1 MTFCHYK
8 EYFVTLGDLNMTYIM
23 DSNSVLKIFK
33 EITSVPRESGHEGP
47 MTAWLQ
53 KFAADHSLECKTD
66 KTGNVLIVKEA
77 APGKENVPAL
87 VLQAHQDM
95 VCEKNAGFEFDFLT
109 QAIPYEIEDGWMIAK
124 NTTLGADDGI
134 GVAACLALLES
145 DLPTGRLEC
154 LFTISEETGMDGAFA
169 LEKGFFSGKTRIN
182 LDSEDEG
189 QMFVGCAGGMDTTAT
204 FSFEREP
211 LRKGYK
217 TISVK
222 VSGAQGGHSG
232 DDINKQR
239 ANALRE
245 LVRFLYTEM
254 QYDWQLLSIDGGN
267 KPNAICR
274 EAEAILAVPADEFQE
289 MADDVAAFSKLLSE
303 EYATSDPAVH
313 ASAEAV
319 ECALKPIAEG
329 DAANII
335 TTLLAVPHGVEKM
348 SPDIPGLVETSTNL
362 AAAHIKDDVLT
373 VITSQRSSVVSEL
386 HAMAERVEAAFFL
399 GSFDAEHHGEY
410 PGWKPNLKSHILEV
424 AVDSYKE
431 LFGVEP
437 LVLAIHAGL
446 ECGLFLEKFPDLD
459 MISFGPTLR
468 GVHAPGEK
476 LELASL
482 DKFVKHL
489 EHVVVNFR

>member
-1 MTFCHYK
+1 
-8 EYFVTLGDLNMTYIM
+8 MTYIM

-33 EITSVPRESGHEGP
+33 EITSVPRESGHEAP

-77 APGKENVPAL
+77 APGKENVPTL

-134 GVAACLALLES
+134 GIAACLALLES

-169 LEKGFFSGKTRIN
+169 LEKGFFSGKTLIN

-189 QMFVGCAGGMDTTAT
+189 QMFVGCAGGMDTTAS

-303 EYATSDPAVH
+303 EYASSDPAVH

-319 ECALKPIAEG
+319 ECDLKPIAEG

>member
-1 MTFCHYK
+1 
-8 EYFVTLGDLNMTYIM
+8 MTYIM

-77 APGKENVPAL
+77 APGKENVPTL

-134 GVAACLALLES
+134 GIAACLALLES

-169 LEKGFFSGKTRIN
+169 LEKGFFSGKTLIN

-189 QMFVGCAGGMDTTAT
+189 QMFVGCAGGMDTTAS

-303 EYATSDPAVH
+303 EYASSDPAVH

-319 ECALKPIAEG
+319 ECDLKPIAEG

-348 SPDIPGLVETSTNL
+348 STDIPGLVETSTNL